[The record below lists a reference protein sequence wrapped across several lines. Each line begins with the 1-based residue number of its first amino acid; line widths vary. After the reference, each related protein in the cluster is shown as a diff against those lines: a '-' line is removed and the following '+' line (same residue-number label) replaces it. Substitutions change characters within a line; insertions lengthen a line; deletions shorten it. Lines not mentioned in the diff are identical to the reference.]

1 VSGFAAILVPGDL
14 LEAVSDQA
22 WLAALLEAERAL
34 ANAEGAAGA
43 IPAQAAAEIADRCR
57 PELFDAERLAKAGR
71 SVGNPVEPLV
81 RELAEAVGR
90 EASAFVHWG
99 ATSQDIMDTAAML
112 VSRSALG
119 IVLDRLDAAA
129 ARCAELAREHRSTP
143 MAART
148 LLQQAVP
155 TTFGLKCAGW
165 LVALLDARTSLER
178 IRRERLAAQLG
189 GAAGTLAALGDVGLE
204 VARRFADEL
213 DLLEP
218 ELPWH
223 ADRQR
228 IAEIGT
234 ALAAAG
240 GVAAKIAGD
249 VVLLAQTEVAEV
261 REGAGG
267 ASSTMPQKQ
276 NPAASVRAVACA
288 RQARGH
294 AAVLLAAVEGEHERA
309 AGAWQSEWAALSG
322 VLACG
327 GAALANVAE
336 ALAGLEVDADR
347 MRQNLD
353 LTGGLVVAERVSHL
367 LAPRV
372 GRREAREIVSEA
384 AATGSFRW
392 ALVANEQVGLSAE
405 EVDALLDP
413 EDYLGSAALLVDR
426 ALARYPQAKG
436 GDT

>member
-1 VSGFAAILVPGDL
+1 VSGFAAILVPDDL
-14 LEAVSDQA
+14 LEAVSDRA

-34 ANAEGAAGA
+34 ASAEAAAGA
-43 IPAQAAAEIADRCR
+43 IPAAAGAAIAERCR
-57 PELFDAERLAKAGR
+57 PELFDPGRLAAAGR
-71 SVGNPVEPLV
+71 SAANPVEPLV
-81 RELAEAVGR
+81 RELAEAVGG
-90 EASAFVHWG
+90 EAAAYVHRG

-112 VSRSALG
+112 VARRALRIGSAG
-119 IVLDRLDAAA
+119 LDAAA

-165 LVALLDARTSLER
+165 LVALLDARELLDR
-178 IRRERLAAQLG
+178 IARERLAAQLG
-189 GAAGTLAALGDVGLE
+189 GAGGTLAALGEHGPE
-204 VARRFADEL
+204 VARLFAREL
-213 DLLEP
+213 DLSVP
-218 ELPWH
+218 DLPWH
-223 ADRQR
+223 ADRGR
-228 IAEIGT
+228 IAELGA
-234 ALAAAG
+234 ALAVAAG
-240 GVAAKIAGD
+240 AAAKIAGD
-249 VVLLAQTEVAEV
+249 IVLLSQTEVAEV

-267 ASSTMPQKQ
+267 ASSTMPQKR

-294 AAVLLAAVEGEHERA
+294 AAVLLAATEVEHERA

-322 VLACG
+322 ALACAG
-327 GAALANVAE
+327 GALANVAE
-336 ALAGLEVDADR
+336 ALGGLEIDPDR

-353 LTGGLVVAERVSHL
+353 LTGGLVSAERVSHL

-372 GRREAREIVSEA
+372 GRGEAHEIVATA

-392 ALVANEQVGLSAE
+392 ALVADERVGLSAG

-413 EDYLGSAALLVDR
+413 EGYLGAAGELVDR
-426 ALARYPQAKG
+426 ALARYDRG
-436 GDT
+436 GGGS